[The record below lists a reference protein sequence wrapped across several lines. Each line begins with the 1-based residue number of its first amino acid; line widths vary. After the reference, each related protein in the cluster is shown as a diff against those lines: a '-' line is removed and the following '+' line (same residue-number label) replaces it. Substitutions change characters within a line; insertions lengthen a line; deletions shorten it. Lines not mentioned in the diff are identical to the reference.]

1 MPEIDLEP
9 HEYADR
15 DPKSGKWRR
24 PLSKRVAKWWC
35 LFALALLGVAFVAR
49 DTGRSDVT
57 FGLTAMFAFFAG
69 VFAQQ
74 WLRDLY

>member
-1 MPEIDLEP
+1 LPNIDLEP
-9 HEYADR
+9 HQYADR

-24 PLSKRVAKWWC
+24 PLSKKAARNWTAFCVLCLTFIFSRVNELTPDIAFGLGI
-35 LFALALLGVAFVAR
+35 LFAG
-49 DTGRSDVT
+49 G
-57 FGLTAMFAFFAG
+57 AG